1 MNGDEEG
8 ELMAQSVI
16 ISKTGGVEKKKN
28 SNQFLDFNAV
38 SVSPK

>member
-16 ISKTGGVEKKKN
+16 ISKTGGVEKKN

-38 SVSPK
+38 SASPK